1 MNDLLILN
9 YHSIFESEE
18 GSREDSVY
26 SVYVGEFRRQMEL
39 IKLLDYK
46 VVPVDALVSL
56 KPDHAPYIALTFD
69 DANPSDY
76 LLAAPILS
84 EFGFKAT
91 FYLPINKLT
100 DAVIRQY
107 QALLES
113 GHKLGAHGIT
123 HSYFTDLDVKTQYSE
138 LDQSKKMI
146 EAIFSTTNDYF
157 ALPGGKYSKETVC
170 LAKQTGFKGLLT
182 TKFGYIDVA
191 KSSYL
196 LNRYT
201 IKRKTSLKTFQKV
214 LLRNKRT
221 LIIETGK
228 SKMKKMLNLFLT
240 NQMIDKLNY
249 KLNK

>member
-18 GSREDSVY
+18 DGKEDSVY
-26 SVYVGEFRRQMEL
+26 SVHAKEFRKQMEFIQML
-39 IKLLDYK
+39 GYK
-46 VVPVDALVSL
+46 VVPVDSLMSL
-56 KPDHAPYIALTFD
+56 KPDNTPYVAITFD

-76 LLAAPILS
+76 LFAAPILN

-91 FYLPINKLT
+91 FYLPVNKLT
-100 DAVIRQY
+100 DAIIQQY
-107 QALLES
+107 QVLLES

-123 HSYFTDLDVKTQYSE
+123 HSYFTDLDVKTQHSE

-157 ALPGGKYSKETVC
+157 ALPGGKYSKETID

-182 TKFGYIDVA
+182 TKFGYIDFD
-191 KSSYL
+191 KPSYL

-201 IKRKTSLKTFQKV
+201 IKRKTSFTTFQRV
-214 LLRNKRT
+214 LLRNKTT
-221 LIIETGK
+221 LMLETNK
-228 SKMKKMLNLFLT
+228 SKMKKMLNLFLS
-240 NQMIDKLNY
+240 NQMIDRLNY